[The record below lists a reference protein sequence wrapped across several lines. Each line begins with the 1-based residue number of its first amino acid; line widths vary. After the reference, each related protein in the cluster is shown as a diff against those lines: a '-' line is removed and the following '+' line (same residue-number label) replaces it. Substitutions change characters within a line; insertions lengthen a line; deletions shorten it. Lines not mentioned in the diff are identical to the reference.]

1 MHYFTFAEKDTTIY
15 EDSGSLNAGLDEV
28 LEVRKDVS
36 PSTLEVL
43 VSRTL
48 ISFDLSYISSSIV
61 SGLVNKPKFYL
72 NLYDANPRALAV
84 SQSLYV
90 YPVSQSWAMGSG
102 RSYDNP
108 ITEDGCSWN
117 YRFGELDGRIWSSTS
132 GSGATWY
139 QNTPSGSL
147 TFVSQSAKMFGVTS
161 SDEVQIT
168 VGGTEY
174 KFIATSSVDTPT
186 DVSPTYYFSTGST
199 TAEFGSNLITEIN
212 SADIGI
218 SASFSGSLTLQLT
231 GSGAEAMGLDD
242 ISVDTGSGG
251 TYSDI
256 VTLSGGGVPYESSQS
271 FNHDTTDM
279 RMEVTDIVNA
289 WLSSSIDNDGFIIK
303 RQGNVGNSDT
313 TQPEGNTDLLG
324 NFSFFSSDTHT
335 KYPPTMEMV
344 WDDSKWTTGS
354 LSPLTQTNLEDM
366 SIYFKGLRPEYKEKS
381 KAKFRVVGKERFPEK
396 TYASTP
402 SGLTVK
408 YLPSG
413 STFYSIIDAE
423 TEDVIVPFGS
433 GSLVSCDSSGNYFNI
448 NLNGYQPE
456 RYYRLELRVQS
467 GSGTDEETDQY
478 FDEGFTFKVSL

>member
-1 MHYFTFAEKDTTIY
+1 M
-15 EDSGSLNAGLDEV
+15 
-28 LEVRKDVS
+28 
-36 PSTLEVL
+36 
-43 VSRTL
+43 
-48 ISFDLSYISSSIV
+48 
-61 SGLVNKPKFYL
+61 
-72 NLYDANPRALAV
+72 
-84 SQSLYV
+84 
-90 YPVSQSWAMGSG
+90 
-102 RSYDNP
+102 
-108 ITEDGCSWN
+108 
-117 YRFGELDGRIWSSTS
+117 
-132 GSGATWY
+132 
-139 QNTPSGSL
+139 
-147 TFVSQSAKMFGVTS
+147 
-161 SDEVQIT
+161 
-168 VGGTEY
+168 
-174 KFIATSSVDTPT
+174 
-186 DVSPTYYFSTGST
+186 
-199 TAEFGSNLITEIN
+199 ITEIN

-335 KYPPTMEMV
+335 KYPPTLEMV

>member
-1 MHYFTFAEKDTTIY
+1 MQYFTFSEKDTTIY

-139 QNTPSGSL
+139 QNTPSGAL

-256 VTLSGGGVPYESSQS
+256 VTLSGCGVPYES
-271 FNHDTTDM
+271 
-279 RMEVTDIVNA
+279 
-289 WLSSSIDNDGFIIK
+289 
-303 RQGNVGNSDT
+303 
-313 TQPEGNTDLLG
+313 
-324 NFSFFSSDTHT
+324 
-335 KYPPTMEMV
+335 
-344 WDDSKWTTGS
+344 
-354 LSPLTQTNLEDM
+354 
-366 SIYFKGLRPEYKEKS
+366 
-381 KAKFRVVGKERFPEK
+381 
-396 TYASTP
+396 
-402 SGLTVK
+402 
-408 YLPSG
+408 
-413 STFYSIIDAE
+413 
-423 TEDVIVPFGS
+423 
-433 GSLVSCDSSGNYFNI
+433 
-448 NLNGYQPE
+448 
-456 RYYRLELRVQS
+456 
-467 GSGTDEETDQY
+467 
-478 FDEGFTFKVSL
+478 